1 MLSRPIS
8 RLTQPISISPGVGR
22 RRLFLNL
29 FLVSFL
35 ADNVAQLLP
44 WSAMATHIG
53 YTELIEYVDYTDDGS
68 YSKLMGWPA
77 QTNLAVKSTRFHNTT
92 LEAWYPDTEPA
103 VAWKPYRIVKKIPL
117 VNLAGEGHSQRG
129 TLRYH
134 KDVGWHYRY
143 SMPFRIIGKPPLP
156 NSMGF
161 KSVVKR
167 RAKRR
172 VKQRVKKPLFKLK
185 KLAVRLKRLVLSIG
199 LPKLRLRRIDQQPG
213 FRGLLRLLN

>member
-29 FLVSFL
+29 FLVLFL

-117 VNLAGEGHSQRG
+117 SIWLVRVILSVGPSGIIRTWAGITATLCPSESLGNL
-129 TLRYH
+129 
-134 KDVGWHYRY
+134 
-143 SMPFRIIGKPPLP
+143 
-156 NSMGF
+156 
-161 KSVVKR
+161 
-167 RAKRR
+167 
-172 VKQRVKKPLFKLK
+172 LFLTRWGSS
-185 KLAVRLKRLVLSIG
+185 LWSSDGPRDGSNDGSRNRCSSSRSW
-199 LPKLRLRRIDQQPG
+199 P
-213 FRGLLRLLN
+213 